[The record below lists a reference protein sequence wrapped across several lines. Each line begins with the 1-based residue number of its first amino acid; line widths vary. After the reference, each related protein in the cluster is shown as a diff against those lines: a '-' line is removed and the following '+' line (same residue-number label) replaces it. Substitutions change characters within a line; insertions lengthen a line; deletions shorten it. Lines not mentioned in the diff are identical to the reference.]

1 MYKKTTTLPNIYS
14 FVLNANKIY
23 TYRMTTDTL
32 QELSLEGDVQWNSKE
47 TNIWDYNVYK
57 NYIIFNRENG
67 NKIANDTYIYNRITK
82 ENWFHQKIILSNISD
97 NNYYQGNILY
107 SFEDNKVTLFNLA
120 TGKIDVEMFYDSK
133 GVPSLITNSFLI
145 EKKNAYIYIYSSLD
159 FSFIGEVN
167 IESLYSHQQ
176 KIKISQI
183 KEYQNSLI
191 VITSAGVLRLS
202 TKDGSV
208 IWKTFRYANTIEI
221 VGNIGYICSGLA
233 LYKVNLDTGEESG
246 YGWEYERLPDFIYN
260 EKIFWP
266 MGHRV
271 IYHEG
276 LLWYSV
282 YSSGHSFLLTI
293 NPDNGN
299 YEWIHHVDT
308 YEKTEAPQFYE
319 DKMFLWD
326 TGNTLHI
333 YEKE

>member
-1 MYKKTTTLPNIYS
+1 METFTRIAKIKATEYKIVNKYL
-14 FVLNANKIY
+14 FVLENNNSSPIFVYDIDKNELIKTVGQNHGSGMFSLDDYIVDERYRGIAVRTLMEVDLFKNKPY
-23 TYRMTTDTL
+23 YYA
-32 QELSLEGDVQWNSKE
+32 E
-47 TNIWDYNVYK
+47 YNNK
-57 NYIIFNRENG
+57 YIIARKFVGEFVIQYILINKESLTVIKTLNIEGSILIFNSNG
-67 NKIANDTYIYNRITK
+67 MIVSRTKDELYIYKYDNDLTFIWK
-82 ENWFHQKIILSNISD
+82 CNIS
-97 NNYYQGNILY
+97 
-107 SFEDNKVTLFNLA
+107 T
-120 TGKIDVEMFYDSK
+120 FYPDQ
-133 GVPSLITNSFLI
+133 
-145 EKKNAYIYIYSSLD
+145 E
-159 FSFIGEVN
+159 EVKMY
-167 IESLYSHQQ
+167 EV
-176 KIKISQI
+176 

-191 VITSAGVLRLS
+191 VLTSAGVLRIS
-202 TKDGSV
+202 AKEGSV

-282 YSSGHSFLLTI
+282 YSSGHSFLLAI

-319 DKMFLWD
+319 NKMFLWD

>member
-1 MYKKTTTLPNIYS
+1 METFTRIAKIKATEYKIVNKYL
-14 FVLNANKIY
+14 FVLENNNSSPIFVYDIDKNELIKTVGQNHGSGMFSLDDYIVDERYRGIAVRTLMEVDLFKNKPY
-23 TYRMTTDTL
+23 YYA
-32 QELSLEGDVQWNSKE
+32 E
-47 TNIWDYNVYK
+47 YNNK
-57 NYIIFNRENG
+57 YIIARKFVGEFVIQYILINKESLTVIKTLNIEGSILIFNSNG
-67 NKIANDTYIYNRITK
+67 MIVSRTKDELYIYKYDNDLTFIWK
-82 ENWFHQKIILSNISD
+82 CNIS
-97 NNYYQGNILY
+97 
-107 SFEDNKVTLFNLA
+107 T
-120 TGKIDVEMFYDSK
+120 FYPDQ
-133 GVPSLITNSFLI
+133 
-145 EKKNAYIYIYSSLD
+145 E
-159 FSFIGEVN
+159 EVKMY
-167 IESLYSHQQ
+167 EV
-176 KIKISQI
+176 

-191 VITSAGVLRLS
+191 VLTSAGVLRLS
-202 TKDGSV
+202 AKEGSV

-282 YSSGHSFLLTI
+282 YSSGHSFLLAI
-293 NPDNGN
+293 NPENGN

-326 TGNTLHI
+326 TGNILHI

>member
-1 MYKKTTTLPNIYS
+1 METFTRIAKIKATEYKIVNKYL
-14 FVLNANKIY
+14 FVLENNNSSPIFVYDIDKNELIKTVGQNHGSGMFSLDDYIVDERYRGIAVRTLMEVDLFKNKPY
-23 TYRMTTDTL
+23 YYAED
-32 QELSLEGDVQWNSKE
+32 NNK
-47 TNIWDYNVYK
+47 
-57 NYIIFNRENG
+57 YIIARKFVGEFVIQYILINKESLTVIKTLNIEGSILIFNSNG
-67 NKIANDTYIYNRITK
+67 MIISRTKDELYIYKYDNDLTFIWK
-82 ENWFHQKIILSNISD
+82 CNIS
-97 NNYYQGNILY
+97 
-107 SFEDNKVTLFNLA
+107 T
-120 TGKIDVEMFYDSK
+120 FY
-133 GVPSLITNSFLI
+133 PNQ
-145 EKKNAYIYIYSSLD
+145 E
-159 FSFIGEVN
+159 EVKMY
-167 IESLYSHQQ
+167 EV
-176 KIKISQI
+176 

-191 VITSAGVLRLS
+191 VLTSAGVLRLS
-202 TKDGSV
+202 AKEGSV

-282 YSSGHSFLLTI
+282 YSSGHSFLLAI
-293 NPDNGN
+293 NPENGN

>member
-1 MYKKTTTLPNIYS
+1 METFTRIAKIKATEYKIVNKYL
-14 FVLNANKIY
+14 FVLENNNSSPIFVYDIDKNELIKTVGQNHGSGMFSLDDYIVDERYRGIAVRTLMEVDLFKNKPY
-23 TYRMTTDTL
+23 YYA
-32 QELSLEGDVQWNSKE
+32 E
-47 TNIWDYNVYK
+47 YNNK
-57 NYIIFNRENG
+57 YIIARKFVGEFVIQYILINKESLTVIKTLNIEGSILIFNSNG
-67 NKIANDTYIYNRITK
+67 MIVSRTKDELYIYKYDNDLTFIWK
-82 ENWFHQKIILSNISD
+82 CNIS
-97 NNYYQGNILY
+97 
-107 SFEDNKVTLFNLA
+107 T
-120 TGKIDVEMFYDSK
+120 FYPDQ
-133 GVPSLITNSFLI
+133 
-145 EKKNAYIYIYSSLD
+145 E
-159 FSFIGEVN
+159 EVKMY
-167 IESLYSHQQ
+167 EV
-176 KIKISQI
+176 

-191 VITSAGVLRLS
+191 VLTSAGVLRLS
-202 TKDGSV
+202 AKEGSV

-282 YSSGHSFLLTI
+282 YSSGHSFLLAI

-308 YEKTEAPQFYE
+308 NDQTDAPQFYK
-319 DKMFLWD
+319 DRMFIRD
-326 TGNTLHI
+326 TGNILHI